1 MSNKKQLQKM
11 QAIARARA
19 ASDLAAYDFLEEQEE
34 ISREVEL
41 LKFKR
46 ESRITDD
53 GGMEIDFEDMQT
65 LFDRVA

>member
-1 MSNKKQLQKM
+1 MSKKELQKM

-19 ASDLAAYDFLEEQEE
+19 ARDMEAYDFLEEQEE
-34 ISREVEL
+34 MSREEEL

-46 ESRITDD
+46 ESGIIDND
-53 GGMEIDFEDMQT
+53 ESDFDFENMQT